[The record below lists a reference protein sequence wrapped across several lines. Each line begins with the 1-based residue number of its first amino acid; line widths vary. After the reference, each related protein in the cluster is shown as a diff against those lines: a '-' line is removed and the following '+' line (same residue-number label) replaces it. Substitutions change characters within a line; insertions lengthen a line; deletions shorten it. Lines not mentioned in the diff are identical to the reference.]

1 MHAEPAQMSR
11 RDLLG
16 RSAVL
21 AFFAALGTAAA
32 GMIHASNVAVHRPR
46 VHERSSCSRWLGGHF
61 ATTSNASRPG
71 LPSILS
77 LDGSLSTILMPGF
90 PEPTTV

>member
-32 GMIHASNVAVHRPR
+32 GMIHASNAPVQPR
-46 VHERSSCSRWLGGHF
+46 REAASA
-61 ATTSNASRPG
+61 ATHC
-71 LPSILS
+71 
-77 LDGSLSTILMPGF
+77 
-90 PEPTTV
+90 

>member
-32 GMIHASNVAVHRPR
+32 GMIHASNGTRFSRTRSEAERVGWKRRLAAV
-46 VHERSSCSRWLGGHF
+46 
-61 ATTSNASRPG
+61 
-71 LPSILS
+71 
-77 LDGSLSTILMPGF
+77 
-90 PEPTTV
+90 PE

>member
-32 GMIHASNVAVHRPR
+32 GMIHASNGPR
-46 VHERSSCSRWLGGHF
+46 FSRRAASASERSGRLEALVRQFFLKYS
-61 ATTSNASRPG
+61 
-71 LPSILS
+71 
-77 LDGSLSTILMPGF
+77 
-90 PEPTTV
+90 